1 MKPSSAIPTRLLAR
15 LSAVAM
21 AATSACHSPGPYGH
35 SPRYAE
41 LSEETIAVAG
51 AREYDPVMVE
61 RQPDEWRKG
70 KITLIGVVESR
81 TAGPGAQ
88 ALLKLSV
95 RRLEP
100 RNLCQSA
107 SDEDTCRVTVSDK
120 DFGAITALVQL
131 RGDDDVGPR
140 AVGQRSLLRIVGTL
154 GQDVS
159 PGDGTPV
166 LHATYCRHWPA
177 YFYVT
182 RASASDMRQ

>member
-1 MKPSSAIPTRLLAR
+1 MKHRASLVAA
-15 LSAVAM
+15 LSVLG
-21 AATSACHSPGPYGH
+21 AAAGCHGPGPYGH
-35 SPRYAE
+35 APRYVE
-41 LSEETIAVAG
+41 LSEETAAAAG
-51 AREYDPVMVE
+51 AREYDPVMAE
-61 RQPDEWRKG
+61 HRPDEWRKG

-107 SDEDTCRVTVSDK
+107 GDDDTCRVTVSDK

-131 RGDDDVGPR
+131 SGDDDIGPR
-140 AVGQRSLLRIVGTL
+140 AVGQRSLLRVVGTL

-159 PGDGTPV
+159 AADGTPI
-166 LHATYCRHWPA
+166 LHASYYRHWPA

-182 RASASDMRQ
+182 RSSAP

>member
-1 MKPSSAIPTRLLAR
+1 MKNLLLAG
-15 LSAVAM
+15 LSGLVL
-21 AATSACHSPGPYGH
+21 AATTGCHSAGPYGH
-35 SPRYAE
+35 SPRYVE
-41 LSEETIAVAG
+41 LSDETVAVTG

-70 KITLIGVVESR
+70 KVMLIGVVESR

-100 RNLCQSA
+100 RNLCESEN
-107 SDEDTCRVTVSDK
+107 DDDTCRVTVSDK
-120 DFGAITALVQL
+120 DFGRITALVQL
-131 RGDDDVGPR
+131 HGDDDVGPH

-159 PGDGTPV
+159 PGDGTPI
-166 LHATYCRHWPA
+166 LHAAYYRHWPP

-182 RASASDMRQ
+182 RASAPVMRQ